1 MEGRLEGPAIP
12 GRIAQGSLPRVFAR
26 PRFRVMKSSL
36 QRTLL
41 ALLLPLLLLVAPP
54 VFAQDAKATQDS
66 IASLL
71 KEFLARND
79 EVAEHERFWAAD
91 LVYTSS
97 KGEVISKAD
106 IMKSFD
112 GAKPDPSQPT
122 ETYSAEDILV
132 RPYGAMAALTFRLVR
147 HSPDGKTSFYR
158 NSGTLLLRDGKWQ
171 VVTWQATLLPA
182 AEEKPS
188 K

>member
-1 MEGRLEGPAIP
+1 
-12 GRIAQGSLPRVFAR
+12 
-26 PRFRVMKSSL
+26 MKPSL
-36 QRTLL
+36 QRSLL
-41 ALLLPLLLLVAPP
+41 AVLLPLLLLAAAP

-66 IASLL
+66 ITSLL

-79 EVAEHERFWAAD
+79 EAAEHDRFWAAD

-106 IMKSFD
+106 IMRSFD
-112 GAKPDPSQPT
+112 GAKPDPAQPT
-122 ETYSAEDILV
+122 DTYSAEDILV
-132 RPYGAMAALTFRLVR
+132 RPYGTTAALTFRLIR
-147 HSPDGKTSFYR
+147 HGPDGRTSLYR

-171 VVTWQATLLPA
+171 VVTWQATLLPPVK
-182 AEEKPS
+182 EKPS

>member
-1 MEGRLEGPAIP
+1 MKTSLLRPTIGLFLMVLFLNAAPA
-12 GRIAQGSLPRVFAR
+12 
-26 PRFRVMKSSL
+26 
-36 QRTLL
+36 
-41 ALLLPLLLLVAPP
+41 
-54 VFAQDAKATQDS
+54 FAQDAKATQDS
-66 IASLL
+66 ITILL

-79 EVAEHERFWAAD
+79 EPAEHDRFWAAD

-112 GAKPDPSQPT
+112 GPKPDPSQPT
-122 ETYSAEDILV
+122 DTYGAEDILV
-132 RPYGAMAALTFRLVR
+132 RPYGTTAALTFRLVR
-147 HSPDGKTSFYR
+147 HGPDGKIHFYR

-171 VVTWQATLLPA
+171 VVTWQATMIPDG
-182 AEEKPS
+182 EEKTS